1 MFNGTTNRL
10 LEKTNEEL
18 SHLNTGIHRHLTE
31 IENKLIST
39 PVEPVKK
46 TNNFIIPTVALVLL
60 VILQIIQQARLSTF
74 KSLAVENN
82 EAVRKLNQVI
92 NANTAAFNQLQTS
105 NDHALRLNE
114 ALQSSINDLKGQNE
128 GLTQLNKKLILQYSK
143 VEQNNK
149 LLMQKISMQ
158 EGEEGG
164 K

>member
-31 IENKLIST
+31 IENKLTSI
-39 PVEPVKK
+39 PVEPVKR

-74 KSLAVENN
+74 KSLAEENN
-82 EAVRKLNQVI
+82 EAIKKLHVVI

-105 NDHALRLNE
+105 NDNAFRLNE
-114 ALQSSINDLKGQNE
+114 SLQSSINNLRDQNE
-128 GLTQLNKKLILQYSK
+128 GLAQLNKKLLRQYSK
-143 VEQNNK
+143 TEQNNK
-149 LLMQKISMQ
+149 ILMQKISLRDTLTAN
-158 EGEEGG
+158 
-164 K
+164 

>member
-31 IENKLIST
+31 IENKLTST
-39 PVEPVKK
+39 PVEPVKR

-74 KSLAVENN
+74 KSLAEENN
-82 EAVRKLNQVI
+82 EAIKKLHVVI

-105 NDHALRLNE
+105 NDNAFRLNE
-114 ALQSSINDLKGQNE
+114 SLQSSINNLRDQNE
-128 GLTQLNKKLILQYSK
+128 GLAQLNKKLLRQYSK
-143 VEQNNK
+143 TEQNNK
-149 LLMQKISMQ
+149 ILMQKISLRDTLTAN
-158 EGEEGG
+158 
-164 K
+164 

>member
-39 PVEPVKK
+39 PVEPVKR

-74 KSLAVENN
+74 KSLAEENN
-82 EAVRKLNQVI
+82 EAIKKLHVVI

-105 NDHALRLNE
+105 NDNAFRLNE
-114 ALQSSINDLKGQNE
+114 SLQSSINNLRDQNE
-128 GLTQLNKKLILQYSK
+128 GLAQLNKKLLRQYSK
-143 VEQNNK
+143 TEQNNK
-149 LLMQKISMQ
+149 ILMQKISLRDTLTAN
-158 EGEEGG
+158 
-164 K
+164 

>member
-31 IENKLIST
+31 IENKLTST
-39 PVEPVKK
+39 PVEQVKR

-74 KSLAVENN
+74 KSLAEENN
-82 EAVRKLNQVI
+82 EAIKKLHVVI

-105 NDHALRLNE
+105 NDNAFRLNE
-114 ALQSSINDLKGQNE
+114 SLQSSINNLRDQNE
-128 GLTQLNKKLILQYSK
+128 GLAQLNKKLLRQYSK
-143 VEQNNK
+143 TEQNNK
-149 LLMQKISMQ
+149 ILMQKISLRDTLTAN
-158 EGEEGG
+158 
-164 K
+164 

>member
-18 SHLNTGIHRHLTE
+18 SHLNIGIHRHLTE
-31 IENKLIST
+31 IENKLAST
-39 PVEPVKK
+39 PVAPVKK
-46 TNNFIIPTVALVLL
+46 TNNFIVPTVALVLL
-60 VILQIIQQARLSTF
+60 VILQIVQQARLSTF
-74 KSLAVENN
+74 KSLAEENN

-143 VEQNNK
+143 AEQNNK
-149 LLMQKISMQ
+149 LLIQKISMQ
-158 EGEEGG
+158 EGEENRR
-164 K
+164 

>member
-39 PVEPVKK
+39 PVEPVKR

-60 VILQIIQQARLSTF
+60 VILQIMQQARLSTF
-74 KSLAVENN
+74 KSLAEENN
-82 EAVRKLNQVI
+82 EAIKKLHVVI

-105 NDHALRLNE
+105 NDNAFRLNE
-114 ALQSSINDLKGQNE
+114 SLQSSINNLRDQNE
-128 GLTQLNKKLILQYSK
+128 GLAQLNKKLLRQYSK
-143 VEQNNK
+143 TEQNNK
-149 LLMQKISMQ
+149 ILMQKISLRDTLTAN
-158 EGEEGG
+158 
-164 K
+164 